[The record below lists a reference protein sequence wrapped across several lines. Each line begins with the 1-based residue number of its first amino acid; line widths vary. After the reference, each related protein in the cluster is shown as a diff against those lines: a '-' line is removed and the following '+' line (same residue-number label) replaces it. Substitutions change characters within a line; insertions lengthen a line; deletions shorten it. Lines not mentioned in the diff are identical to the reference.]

1 MKLAFLFL
9 ILFSWF
15 YLRKKLRNTAG
26 QCFPWIDWFLGIM
39 IGLYGL
45 ILLFMVLGLEQR
57 RAGLMAA
64 GCVIAGVCFVL
75 AWSRKRV
82 KSKS

>member
-26 QCFPWIDWFLGIM
+26 QRFPWIDWFLGIM

-45 ILLFMVLGLEQR
+45 ILLFMLLGLEQR

>member
-26 QCFPWIDWFLGIM
+26 QHFPWINWFLGIM

-45 ILLFMVLGLEQR
+45 ILLFMLFGLEQQ

>member
-1 MKLAFLFL
+1 MKLVFLFL

-15 YLRKKLRNTAG
+15 YLRKKLQNTAG
-26 QCFPWIDWFLGIM
+26 QRFPWIDWFLGIM

-45 ILLFMVLGLEQR
+45 ILLFMLLGLEQHP
-57 RAGLMAA
+57 AGLMAT
-64 GCVIAGVCFVL
+64 GSVIVGVCFVL

>member
-15 YLRKKLRNTAG
+15 YLRKNIQNTAR
-26 QCFPWIDWFLGIM
+26 QRFPWIDWFLGIM

-45 ILLFMVLGLEQR
+45 ILFFMVLGLEQGL
-57 RAGLMAA
+57 AGLMAA

-75 AWSRKRV
+75 AWSRKQV

>member
-15 YLRKKLRNTAG
+15 YLRKKLRKTDG
-26 QCFPWIDWFLGIM
+26 QRFPWIDWFLGIM

-57 RAGLMAA
+57 RAGLMSAV
-64 GCVIAGVCFVL
+64 CVIAGVCFVL
-75 AWSRKRV
+75 TRSLKRV

>member
-26 QCFPWIDWFLGIM
+26 QRFPWIDWFLGIM

-57 RAGLMAA
+57 HAGLMAA
-64 GCVIAGVCFVL
+64 GCVISGVCFVL
-75 AWSRKRV
+75 ALSRKRV
-82 KSKS
+82 KPKS